1 MNDTTVAFYLHT
13 VREHKHVYILHMIKS
28 VINNVP
34 MFNTTFAEMVHS
46 LHGLFQT
53 TLLWKMVQSTH
64 PYKNS
69 HFELLCFPS
78 AATLAECCNTTW
90 TCLQLSTHKVMYNKQ
105 INRTVFQPKVCM
117 CELCHLIC

>member
-53 TLLWKMVQSTH
+53 TLLW
-64 PYKNS
+64 
-69 HFELLCFPS
+69 
-78 AATLAECCNTTW
+78 
-90 TCLQLSTHKVMYNKQ
+90 
-105 INRTVFQPKVCM
+105 
-117 CELCHLIC
+117 